1 VAARRVTGP
10 DGREWEVRIVR
21 VRFPQWRPSDFD
33 PWEEACGER
42 HGVLLLLPLALVY
55 WLVNPLL
62 ALLVA
67 LPFALVRSLFS
78 RRRWIEAEARFP
90 APILVRWRTT
100 SARAEKAVGEIADA
114 LSRGYDVKVKDAEL
128 ESMTEPPGFRDRD
141 S

>member
-55 WLVNPLL
+55 WLVIQLL

-67 LPFALVRSLFS
+67 LPFTRVRS
-78 RRRWIEAEARFP
+78 
-90 APILVRWRTT
+90 PILVRWRTT
-100 SARAEKAVGEIADA
+100 SARVDKAVGEIADA
-114 LSRGYDVKVKDAEL
+114 LSRGYDVKVKEAEL
-128 ESMTEPPGFRDRD
+128 ESMTEPSGFRDRD

>member
-55 WLVNPLL
+55 WLVIPLL

-67 LPFALVRSLFS
+67 VPFTLVRS
-78 RRRWIEAEARFP
+78 
-90 APILVRWRTT
+90 PILVRWRTT
-100 SARAEKAVGEIADA
+100 SARVDKAVGEIADA
-114 LSRGYDVKVKDAEL
+114 LSRGYDVKVKEAEL
-128 ESMTEPPGFRDRD
+128 ESMTEPSGFRDRD